1 MTETKI
7 LLTDLD
13 IHLFKEGRH
22 FRLYEK
28 MGAHILPEGGTH
40 FAVWAPNARAVAVV
54 GNFNHWNK
62 DEHPLQVRS
71 DGSGI
76 WEGYLPKVGHG
87 EAYKYAILNAE
98 NHWEER
104 ADPFASFYETPPNT
118 ASIVWNTDYKWK
130 DEDYWKK
137 KAENNTDS
145 AQSMSVYELHLASWQ
160 QVPEEGNRSL
170 SYSEL
175 ADRLVSYLVEMEF
188 THVEFLPV
196 MEHPFGGSWGY
207 QSTGYFAPTSRFGT
221 PQEFAFLVDKLHEAG
236 IGVILDWV
244 PSHFPGDTHA
254 LYKFDGTHLFE
265 HADPRQGFHPDW
277 NSYIFNYGRNE
288 VRSFLISSAM
298 CWLDRYHADGLRV
311 DAVASMLYL
320 DYSRKADEW
329 IPNRHGGNE
338 NLEAIQFMQ
347 ELNVAVYENFPQAY
361 TIAEESTSW
370 PGVSRPTYAGGLGF
384 GQKWMMGWMHDSL
397 QYFQREPVHRS
408 YHQGEIMNSLSY
420 AFSENFMLPLSHDE
434 VVHGKG
440 SLIGKMPGDEWQKFA
455 NLRLLLGWQWMH
467 PGTKLLFMG
476 GEFGQIREWNHNIS
490 LDWHLLHYPS
500 HKGVLSWVKALN
512 FTYKNEPALYELPFS
527 PDGFKWIDTQDT
539 QNSVLIFERKGA
551 SGESLIV
558 ACNFTP
564 QVLSKYRL
572 GVPKPG
578 KWQEILNSD
587 DQDFGGS
594 GVLNS
599 AHIKTQKIAFH
610 TCEQSIELTL
620 PPLGISVL
628 KKVQK

>member
-1 MTETKI
+1 
-7 LLTDLD
+7 
-13 IHLFKEGRH
+13 
-22 FRLYEK
+22 
-28 MGAHILPEGGTH
+28 
-40 FAVWAPNARAVAVV
+40 
-54 GNFNHWNK
+54 
-62 DEHPLQVRS
+62 
-71 DGSGI
+71 
-76 WEGYLPKVGHG
+76 
-87 EAYKYAILNAE
+87 
-98 NHWEER
+98 
-104 ADPFASFYETPPNT
+104 
-118 ASIVWNTDYKWK
+118 
-130 DEDYWKK
+130 
-137 KAENNTDS
+137 
-145 AQSMSVYELHLASWQ
+145 
-160 QVPEEGNRSL
+160 
-170 SYSEL
+170 
-175 ADRLVSYLVEMEF
+175 
-188 THVEFLPV
+188 
-196 MEHPFGGSWGY
+196 
-207 QSTGYFAPTSRFGT
+207 
-221 PQEFAFLVDKLHEAG
+221 
-236 IGVILDWV
+236 
-244 PSHFPGDTHA
+244 
-254 LYKFDGTHLFE
+254 
-265 HADPRQGFHPDW
+265 
-277 NSYIFNYGRNE
+277 
-288 VRSFLISSAM
+288 
-298 CWLDRYHADGLRV
+298 
-311 DAVASMLYL
+311 
-320 DYSRKADEW
+320 
-329 IPNRHGGNE
+329 
-338 NLEAIQFMQ
+338 
-347 ELNVAVYENFPQAY
+347 
-361 TIAEESTSW
+361 
-370 PGVSRPTYAGGLGF
+370 
-384 GQKWMMGWMHDSL
+384 
-397 QYFQREPVHRS
+397 
-408 YHQGEIMNSLSY
+408 
-420 AFSENFMLPLSHDE
+420 
-434 VVHGKG
+434 
-440 SLIGKMPGDEWQKFA
+440 MPGDEWQKFA